1 MTKLLRSV
9 GKETD
14 AAVEVIAKLLES
26 TDEKVRMAAATKLL
40 DLRKEI
46 AVIINTDE
54 IQRLMLESKNPE
66 RGKQLS
72 VDEDEDDPAYG
83 FDVIEP

>member
-1 MTKLLRSV
+1 M
-9 GKETD
+9 
-14 AAVEVIAKLLES
+14 EVIAKLLES